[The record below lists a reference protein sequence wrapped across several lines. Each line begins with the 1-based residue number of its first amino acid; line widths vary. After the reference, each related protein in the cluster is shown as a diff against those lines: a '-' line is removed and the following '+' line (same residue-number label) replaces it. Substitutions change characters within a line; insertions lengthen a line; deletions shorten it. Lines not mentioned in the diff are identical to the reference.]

1 MRVKT
6 YIIPQPP
13 IPWSRA
19 GVSGKVFF
27 DKQKQEKLIYSIYL
41 QQQHNDEAI
50 FIQPCTIEMT
60 FYMAIPELVQKRIKK
75 MKQDKIIYHT
85 VKPDIDNLAKFVLDS
100 ISHGVLL
107 SDDKIVYSISA
118 KKLYDEKPRTEFTI
132 TEI

>member
-19 GVSGKVFF
+19 GLSGKVFF

-41 QQQHNDEAI
+41 QQQHNDEPV
-50 FIQPCTIEMT
+50 FTKPCTIDMT
-60 FYMAIPELVQKRIKK
+60 FYMTIPDLFHKK
-75 MKQDKIIYHT
+75 LKKTPTVIIYHT
-85 VKPDIDNLAKFVLDS
+85 SKPDIDNLAKFVLDT
-100 ISHGVLL
+100 ISKGILL

-118 KKLYDEKPRTEFTI
+118 KKLYDERPRTEFTI